1 MIVVGHET
9 VAMTN
14 PIVTLINVLEGV
26 QEVFAVCIILEDRL
40 LLVSTRSDMINS
52 AGIFYAE
59 GARHEATIA
68 EGNANVKP
76 QDLYNHIKG
85 TSRAYQND

>member
-9 VAMTN
+9 VAMAN

-26 QEVFAVCIILEDRL
+26 QEVFAVCIFLEDRL

-59 GARHEATIA
+59 GARHETTIA

-76 QDLYNHIKG
+76 QDLTLKG
-85 TSRAYQND
+85 LLKGLWVIL

>member
-1 MIVVGHET
+1 M
-9 VAMTN
+9 AN
-14 PIVTLINVLEGV
+14 PIIALINVLECV

-59 GARHEATIA
+59 RAGHKATIA
-68 EGNANVKP
+68 EGYANVKS
-76 QDLYNHIKG
+76 QDL
-85 TSRAYQND
+85 TL